1 MGIAGDLFNR
11 SQGRGTG
18 AWLGT
23 GGMVRQWGAQTDQ
36 RSDRRQKMTDVNVF
50 VAFAAGIFSF
60 LSPCVLPLIPSYL
73 SFVSGVSLDE
83 MRSEQARSKVRWRVV
98 LNSLAFILGFS
109 LVFVSLGASASFLG
123 GLFMGYRNVIR
134 IAGGIFI
141 LLVGLYLVGVFK
153 IAALDRY
160 LQFNL
165 KDKPAGYLGSVLVGI
180 TFAVAWTPCVGP
192 ILGATLALASTAGEV
207 GRGTLLLTSYA
218 AGLALPF
225 FLSALAI
232 NSFLRFSQQM
242 RRYIQIIHVAG
253 GLLLIIVGILLIT
266 DYMTLL
272 NAYV

>member
-1 MGIAGDLFNR
+1 
-11 SQGRGTG
+11 
-18 AWLGT
+18 
-23 GGMVRQWGAQTDQ
+23 
-36 RSDRRQKMTDVNVF
+36 MTDVNIF

-73 SFVSGVSLDE
+73 SFVSGVSLEE
-83 MRSEQARSKVRWRVV
+83 MRGDQTRARVRARVI
-98 LNSLAFILGFS
+98 LNSAAFIAGFS
-109 LVFVSLGASASFLG
+109 LVFVSLGASASLLGALFLD
-123 GLFMGYRNVIR
+123 YRNLIR
-134 IAGGIFI
+134 VAGGVLI
-141 LLVGLYLVGVFK
+141 LLVGLYLVGAFK

-165 KDKPAGYLGSVLVGI
+165 KDKPAGYLGSILVGI

-232 NSFLRFSQQM
+232 DSFFEFSKKI
-242 RRYIQIIHVAG
+242 RRYVQTIHALG
-253 GLLLIIVGILLIT
+253 GVLLIIVGILLIG

-272 NAYV
+272 NGYALRFTPAWLLERL